1 MNKTDIDPDLEGVNI
16 KMVILTVNLLK
27 QNKTNGYEE
36 KQN

>member
-36 KQN
+36 K

>member
-1 MNKTDIDPDLEGVNI
+1 MNKTDIDPDPEGVNI